1 MTPVPAG
8 AAHCPQQSPSSR
20 GDRSL
25 CERLQCPLGSVTS
38 AQGGRGGRRGGED
51 LAWPGIRARGRTRR
65 GFGAPGTQATLGFRT
80 QERTWYSSLVNEIII
95 FPITT
100 YGALAVCQ
108 AQGGLICKVGVRVK
122 LSHAQLSPVCIS
134 AGGTGPTDWHV
145 EALSAACGPDLLG
158 LLVPPLDSVPRS
170 PPHRLQ
176 NTRQQTA
183 ASPPC
188 PWGRGGVRSPE
199 RLGPRRGRVP
209 PDTRARV
216 PHLCPRARRPRHSA
230 ARECIAVGTSV
241 LSVHSET
248 YTS

>member
-1 MTPVPAG
+1 M
-8 AAHCPQQSPSSR
+8 
-20 GDRSL
+20 
-25 CERLQCPLGSVTS
+25 
-38 AQGGRGGRRGGED
+38 
-51 LAWPGIRARGRTRR
+51 AWPGIRAGGRTRR

-176 NTRQQTA
+176 YTRQQTA

-216 PHLCPRARRPRHSA
+216 PHLCPRARRPRHST

>member
-1 MTPVPAG
+1 M
-8 AAHCPQQSPSSR
+8 
-20 GDRSL
+20 
-25 CERLQCPLGSVTS
+25 TS

-51 LAWPGIRARGRTRR
+51 LAWPGIRAGGRTRR

-122 LSHAQLSPVCIS
+122 LSHTQLSPVCIS

-170 PPHRLQ
+170 PPPPSAEH
-176 NTRQQTA
+176 TSADSRQPTM
-183 ASPPC
+183 PLGT
-188 PWGRGGVRSPE
+188 WGRE
-199 RLGPRRGRVP
+199 E
-209 PDTRARV
+209 
-216 PHLCPRARRPRHSA
+216 PRAP
-230 ARECIAVGTSV
+230 GTSAWPGASGHEGESATP
-241 LSVHSET
+241 LSPGP
-248 YTS
+248 